1 MSIVTAPSFE
11 TINAALLDKIPA
23 GEWTRLRQI
32 VEYFDADIA
41 PEFLGFVNVYWHLA
55 AIIPTHWTIVDVGC
69 AYAPQAYLFENHAKY
84 YGVDLMPVAHR
95 FAAPH
100 ATHYSM
106 SIGEFLKTT
115 APTLNLNLQETF
127 AICSYVPMW
136 GEKTT
141 AHLRAYF
148 PNLYVYYPH
157 GGERISLKKPALT
170 A

>member
-1 MSIVTAPSFE
+1 MNLPAAPSFE
-11 TINAALLDKIPA
+11 TINAALLNKIPA
-23 GEWTRLRQI
+23 GEWTRLSQH
-32 VEYFDADIA
+32 VEYFDADIC
-41 PEFLGFVNVYWHLA
+41 PDFLGFVDIYWHLA
-55 AIIPTHWTIVDVGC
+55 AIIPQHWAIVDLGC
-69 AYAPQAYLFENHAKY
+69 AYGPQAYLFENRRY
-84 YGVDLMPVAHR
+84 IGVDLLPVAHR

-148 PNLYVYYPH
+148 PNLHVYYPH
-157 GGERISLKKPALT
+157 GGERVSLKKPVLT